1 MAAAEGSDG
10 VKLRFVARTSG
21 GDSQQQAPGA
31 SRTPSARRRAV
42 PAGANPTVRQRELG
56 MRLREL
62 RNAVD
67 LTVEEVGQKLLC
79 SATKISRLETGA
91 RRASL
96 RDVRDLCRIYVV
108 TDQDQ
113 VEDLMALASRAR
125 EPGWWK
131 QYEDAILSPYIGL
144 EQAAVAITVYSMS
157 FIPALIQTNDY
168 ARATIKS
175 IERKIDPAV
184 LDQRV
189 EVRLRRQELLHRPDP
204 PRYRVLLDEAVLR
217 RQVGGTAVMQ
227 AQLDKIVT
235 CASEQK
241 VTVQVIPFDVGV
253 YPSSDSNVVFLEFA
267 DESPQGPIIF
277 VEGLFKNKYY
287 EHPAEIARYRE
298 AMEYLRD
305 AALSPRDSI
314 SLINQIRDNYRS

>member
-1 MAAAEGSDG
+1 
-10 VKLRFVARTSG
+10 
-21 GDSQQQAPGA
+21 
-31 SRTPSARRRAV
+31 
-42 PAGANPTVRQRELG
+42 

-62 RNAVD
+62 RNAAE
-67 LTVEEVGQKLLC
+67 LTVEQVGARLLC

-96 RDVRDLCRIYVV
+96 RDVRDLCGIYGV
-108 TDQDQ
+108 TDKDQ
-113 VEDLMALASRAR
+113 VEDLMTLASRAR

-157 FIPALIQTNDY
+157 FVPALIQTSDY
-168 ARATIKS
+168 SRATIKS
-175 IERKIDPAV
+175 IERKIDPAI

-189 EVRLRRQELLHRPDP
+189 EVRLRRQELLDRPAP

-217 RQVGGTAVMQ
+217 RQVGGAAVMH
-227 AQLDKIVT
+227 AQLDKIVA
-235 CASEQK
+235 CAAEEK
-241 VTVQVIPFDVGV
+241 LTVQVIPFDVGV
-253 YPSSDSNVVFLEFA
+253 YPSTDSNVVLLEFA
-267 DESPQGPIIF
+267 AESPQGPIVF
-277 VEGLFKNKYY
+277 VEGLLKNKYY

-305 AALSPRDSI
+305 AAGSPRDSI
-314 SLINQIRDNYRS
+314 GLITQIRDNYRA

>member
-1 MAAAEGSDG
+1 
-10 VKLRFVARTSG
+10 
-21 GDSQQQAPGA
+21 
-31 SRTPSARRRAV
+31 
-42 PAGANPTVRQRELG
+42 

-267 DESPQGPIIF
+267 DESPQGPII
-277 VEGLFKNKYY
+277 
-287 EHPAEIARYRE
+287 
-298 AMEYLRD
+298 
-305 AALSPRDSI
+305 LSKACSRTSTTSTRPRSPGTGRQW
-314 SLINQIRDNYRS
+314 STCATPR